1 MEMKIIKIL
10 NLFEIYIYKFIF
22 VLFNDFS
29 LFFYIP
35 EKVKNSSSVNE
46 EVFEVLDEIEDLQ
59 NRVSIALLFLSLS
72 ICHSLSLPLSFSP
85 SSLRSLRSPQFPE
98 ES

>member
-35 EKVKNSSSVNE
+35 EKVKISSSVNE
-46 EVFEVLDEIEDLQ
+46 EVFEVLDKMED
-59 NRVSIALLFLSLS
+59 
-72 ICHSLSLPLSFSP
+72 
-85 SSLRSLRSPQFPE
+85 
-98 ES
+98 